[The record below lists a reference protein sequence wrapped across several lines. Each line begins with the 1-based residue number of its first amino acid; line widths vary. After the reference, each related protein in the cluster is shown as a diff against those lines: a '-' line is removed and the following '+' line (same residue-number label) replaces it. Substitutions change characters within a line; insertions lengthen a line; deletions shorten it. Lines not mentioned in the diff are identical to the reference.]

1 MTLNTF
7 RKANATLIARTLG
20 AEAAAYQAGHSKV
33 SMTMRHYVE
42 ECKEALDTLAA
53 LGAFSPGKTP
63 ECHCEEA
70 AGEP

>member
-1 MTLNTF
+1 VTLKTF

-42 ECKEALDTLAA
+42 KYKEAPNTRAA
-53 LGAFSPGKTP
+53 LGAFSPGKNT
-63 ECHCEEA
+63 
-70 AGEP
+70 GMSL